1 MPTEPTPTEPTPT
14 GQTLTEQKL
23 RDYLKRVTGQ
33 LHQAKARLRELDEA
47 KHEPIAIVSMSCRY
61 PGDVQT
67 PEDLWQLVA
76 GDRDATGEFPA
87 NRGWD
92 TEALYDPDPE
102 ATGRTYTTRGGFLY
116 DADQFDPEFFG
127 LNPREALST
136 DPQQRLLLELAWE
149 AFERAGIPPQ
159 TLRSSATGVFTG
171 VMYNDYA
178 GRLRPM
184 PSTFEGYLGSGSAG
198 SVASGR
204 VAHTFDLNGP
214 AITVDTACSSSLVAI
229 HLAAESLRRGE
240 STLALAGGVTVM
252 ATPDTFV
259 EFSRQ
264 RGLAPDG
271 RCKPFSAQADGT
283 GWGEGGGMLLLERLS
298 DAVRNG
304 HPVLALVRAGAV
316 NQDGTSSQL
325 TAPNGPAQ
333 ERVIRQALA
342 NAGLSPAD
350 IDAVEAHG
358 TGTTL
363 GDPIEAGALI
373 SVYGRNRAED
383 SPLRLGSVKS
393 NIGHTQAAAG
403 VAGVIKM
410 VMALRN
416 ELLPRTLHAEEPSPH
431 VDWAAG
437 GVRLLSEPVP
447 WPKDERPRRAGVS
460 SFGISGTNAHIIVE
474 EPGAQPAPAPATAPP
489 AICADPPP
497 WVLSAKTEPALRG
510 QARRLRAW
518 LDDGARIG
526 DAEVAAAL
534 AGERTLFEHRAVLL
548 GQDRDHMLEALDALG
563 TGRPSRGLVEGRATP
578 AGGTVFVFPG
588 QGTQWIG
595 MAGDL
600 LDHSPVFRHAI
611 EECAEALRPYTDW
624 SLLDAV
630 REGGRPELL
639 DRVDVVQPALFAM
652 MVSLARLWESVGVV
666 PDAVVGHSQGEIAAA
681 HVAGALDL
689 EDAARAVALRSRAL
703 TRLAGTGAMAS
714 VPLPSAQVA
723 RKIADGRPGVAVAA
737 VNGVSATVVA
747 GDPESVEE
755 LVEEYR
761 SAGVKARLIPVDYAS
776 HSPHVEAIRDEVT
789 DALAGMTPRTAR
801 TAFYSTVTA
810 GPVDT
815 TTLDAAYWY
824 RNLRQV
830 VRFEETTRRLAQD
843 GYGLFLESSPHP
855 VLTGALQETTEEAGA
870 SAITIG
876 TLRRNQPATLRFLQS
891 AAELHTQAGGVDWV
905 TVQSAAPSHEAVVPT
920 YAFQRRRLWIDTPAG
935 AADAG
940 GLGLDPAAHPLLG
953 AALSTAENGTTILTG
968 RISRRTHPWL
978 DGHAVAETVLVP
990 GTALL
995 ELALHAA
1002 AQADCAAV
1010 EELTLEAPLPL
1021 PEEGAAQIQ
1030 VAVTTDAD
1038 GQRRV
1043 TVHSRTTQEET
1054 TGDWIRHASGTL
1066 VQDPATGPDDAELD
1080 AAWPPP
1086 GAHPVDL
1093 DGAYDRLADLGYH
1106 YSGAFRGLRALWRA
1120 GTDLYAEVELPAET
1134 DAAGYGIHPALL
1146 DACLHSLLADGADP
1160 DGGIRLPFNWSGVR
1174 LHASGAR
1181 TLRVRL
1187 RPAGPDALGLL
1198 AVDTSG
1204 RTVVSA
1210 SALTLRPIDPAQLA
1224 TTGQQARDGMYHL
1237 GWTALPEADSTQ
1249 PPTGVWALLA
1259 APVAQG
1265 RAAAEEAALRL
1276 ADSSAGPEPLSCH
1289 AGLEELRAAVAA
1301 GAPRPDT
1308 VLAVIPSDAG
1318 ADPVG
1323 HTHTLTAEVL
1333 TLLQQW
1339 LTDETLADARLVL
1352 VTRQAVSTGAG
1363 EPAPD
1368 LGGAAVWG
1376 LVGAALAET
1385 PDRFTLLD
1393 VDDVSWNLVP
1403 AAVETGESRLAL
1415 RGDTLLLPRLA
1426 RATGPNPDLVAP
1438 DGDRV
1443 WRLDLTERGS
1453 LENVVLADCPELGG
1467 PLEPGQVRVELRAA
1481 GLNFRDVLIGLGMY
1495 PGDGR
1500 MGGEGAG
1507 IVLETGPGVTGL
1519 RPGDRVMGLITHGT
1533 SPVAVTDHRM
1543 LTHMPASWSFAQAAT
1558 VPIVFLTAYYALQDL
1573 AGARR
1578 GERLLLHA
1586 ATGGVGM
1593 ATLQLAEHW
1602 GLDVFATASPGKWP
1616 VLRRLGVCEERTA
1629 SSRDLGFEAMVAE
1642 RTGGQGVEIV
1652 LNSLAKEF
1660 VDASLRSLRPGGRF
1674 VEMGKT
1680 DIRDADGI
1688 ARDHRGVRYQ
1698 AFDLLDAGPERIQ
1711 EMLADLVRL
1720 FTDGVLTPLPV
1731 HSWDVR
1737 QAKEALRFL
1746 SQARHTGKLALS
1758 LPAPR
1763 DPEGTVLLT
1772 GGTGT
1777 LGGMVAR
1784 HLVHERGVKNLLL
1797 AGRRG
1802 AEAPGASE
1810 LARELTELGA
1820 HVTVV
1825 ACDAADQQQLA
1836 ALLADIPDEHP
1847 LTAVIHLAGVLD
1859 DATVPNLTD
1868 AKLHPVLRAK
1878 VDAAWNLHRLTE
1890 HLDLSDFVLFSSLA
1904 STVGAP
1910 GQGNYAAANAFLDA
1924 LAQHRR
1930 ARGLPATSLAWGLW
1944 AQASGMTGHLDRGD
1958 QARLQRSGVVPMS
1971 EEVALGLLD
1980 AAMAASHAAVV
1991 PALFDIGA
1999 LRRQAAADMLHPV
2012 LRDLVRR
2019 TTRQAAPAPAVTPDS
2034 VALWLSDADPAD
2046 RLRLVLELVRD
2057 NAALVLGHDSPEAVS
2072 HTQPFKE
2079 LGFDS
2084 LTAVELR
2091 NRLNRAT
2098 GLRLPA
2104 TVVFAHPTVTELA
2117 EHLVAELTPQTGG
2130 RTLLSD
2136 LSDLEARLAD
2146 SAPDD
2151 VLRDELLGRLEA
2163 MAQRLRPNTPDVPD
2177 TALPDVEIEAA
2188 GADEIFALIDR
2199 ELGL

>member
-1 MPTEPTPTEPTPT
+1 MPTEQTPTE
-14 GQTLTEQKL
+14 QTLTEQKL

-33 LHQAKARLRELDEA
+33 LQQAKARLRELDESR
-47 KHEPIAIVSMSCRY
+47 HEPIAIVSMSCRY

-67 PEDLWQLVA
+67 PEDLWRLVA
-76 GDRDATGEFPA
+76 EGRDATSEFPG

-92 TEALYDPDPE
+92 AEALYDPDPE
-102 ATGRTYTTRGGFLY
+102 ATGRTYTTRGGFLH

-127 LNPREALST
+127 LNPREALAT

-149 AFERAGIPPQ
+149 AFERAGIAPR

-184 PSTFEGYLGSGSAG
+184 PGTFEGYLGSGSAG

-204 VAHTFDLNGP
+204 VAHTFDLHGP

-229 HLAAESLRRGE
+229 HLAADSLRRGE
-240 STLALAGGVTVM
+240 CELALAGGVTVM

-283 GWGEGGGMLLLERLS
+283 GWGEGGGLLLLERLS

-304 HPVLALVRAGAV
+304 HRVLALVRSSAV

-325 TAPNGPAQ
+325 TAPNGPSQ
-333 ERVIRQALA
+333 EQVIRQALT
-342 NAGLSPAD
+342 NGGLTPAD
-350 IDAVEAHG
+350 VDAVEAHG

-363 GDPIEAGALI
+363 GDPIEAGALVN
-373 SVYGRNRAED
+373 VYGRHRAD
-383 SPLRLGSVKS
+383 QAPLRLGSVKS
-393 NIGHTQAAAG
+393 NLGHTQAAAG

-410 VMALRN
+410 VMALHH
-416 ELLPRTLHAEEPSPH
+416 ETLPRTLHADEPSPH
-431 VDWAAG
+431 VDWSG
-437 GVRLLSEPVP
+437 GVELLTGQLP
-447 WPKDERPRRAGVS
+447 WPQGERARRAGVS
-460 SFGISGTNAHIIVE
+460 SFGISGTNAHVIVE
-474 EPGAQPAPAPATAPP
+474 EPAPAASGPAPAPPVPAVASAT
-489 AICADPPP
+489 PP
-497 WVLSAKTEPALRG
+497 WVLSARTEGALRG
-510 QARRLRAW
+510 QARRLSAW
-518 LDDGARIG
+518 LDDDPRIT
-526 DAEVAAAL
+526 DAEIAATL
-534 AGERTLFEHRAVLL
+534 AGGRTLFEHRAVLL
-548 GQDRDHMLEALDALG
+548 GEDRARTREALDALG
-563 TGRPSRGLVEGRATP
+563 DGRTSRDLVEGRAEPT
-578 AGGTVFVFPG
+578 GGTVFVFPG

-600 LDHSPVFRHAI
+600 LERSPVFRLAL
-611 EECAEALRPYTDW
+611 EDCADALGPYTDW

-630 REGGRPELL
+630 REGGRGELL

-652 MVSLARLWESVGVV
+652 MVSLARLWESVGIV

-681 HVAGALDL
+681 HVAGALGLD
-689 EDAARAVALRSRAL
+689 DAARAVALRSRAL

-723 RKIADGRPGVAVAA
+723 QRIADGAPGVAIAA
-737 VNGVSATVVA
+737 VNGAAATVVA
-747 GDPESVEE
+747 GDPVSVEE
-755 LVEEYR
+755 LVDAYR
-761 SAGVKARLIPVDYAS
+761 AAGVKARTIPVDYAS

-789 DALAGMTPRTAR
+789 DALAGLTPRPAR

-830 VRFEETTRRLAQD
+830 VRFEETTRRLLKD
-843 GYGLFLESSPHP
+843 GYGLFVESSPHP
-855 VLTGALQETTEEAGA
+855 VLTGAIQETTEEAGA
-870 SAITIG
+870 AVTTVG
-876 TLRRNQPATLRFLQS
+876 TLRRNQPAARRFLQS
-891 AAELHTQAGGVDWV
+891 AAEVHTQAADVDWPALQPAV
-905 TVQSAAPSHEAVVPT
+905 PAPGAAVPT

-940 GLGLDPAAHPLLG
+940 GLGLEPAAHPLLG
-953 AALSTAENGTTILTG
+953 ATLSTAEHGTTVLTG

-978 DGHAVAETVLVP
+978 NGHAVADTVLVP

-1002 AQADCAAV
+1002 AEAGCAQV
-1010 EELTLEAPLPL
+1010 EELTLEAPLLL
-1021 PEEGAAQIQ
+1021 PEDTATQIQ
-1030 VAVTTDAD
+1030 VAVAPDED
-1038 GQRRV
+1038 GGRRV
-1043 TVHSRTTQEET
+1043 TVHSRTAQEET
-1054 TGDWIRHASGTL
+1054 PGEWIRHASGTL
-1066 VQDPATGPDDAELD
+1066 SREADGQSVPDAAGLA

-1086 GAHPVDL
+1086 GARPVAL
-1093 DGAYDRLADLGYH
+1093 DDAYDRLADLGYH

-1120 GTDLYAEVELPAET
+1120 DSDLYAEVELPAEADT
-1134 DAAGYGIHPALL
+1134 AGYGIHPALL
-1146 DACLHSLLADGADP
+1146 DACLHALLADGGDT
-1160 DGGIRLPFNWSGVR
+1160 DGDAGIRLPFNWSGVR
-1174 LHASGAR
+1174 LHATGAR

-1187 RPAGPDALGLL
+1187 RPAGAEAL
-1198 AVDTSG
+1198 AVLATGPDG
-1204 RTVVSA
+1204 RVVVSA
-1210 SALTLRPIDPAQLA
+1210 SALTLRPVDPAQLA
-1224 TTGQQARDGMYHL
+1224 TAGRPVRDGMFHL
-1237 GWTALPEADSTQ
+1237 GWTALPEADRTQ
-1249 PPTGVWALLA
+1249 PPSGVWALLT
-1259 APVAQG
+1259 APVTG
-1265 RAAAEEAALRL
+1265 GPAAVEEAALRL
-1276 ADSSAGPEPLSCH
+1276 ADSSAGPERLPCH
-1289 AGLEELRAAVAA
+1289 DSLEELRAAVAA
-1301 GAPRPDT
+1301 GSPCPGT
-1308 VLAVIPSDAG
+1308 VLTVIPSRTD
-1318 ADPVG
+1318 ADPAG
-1323 HTHTLTAEVL
+1323 HTHALTADVL
-1333 TLLQQW
+1333 GLLQRW
-1339 LTDETLADARLVL
+1339 LADETFADARLVL
-1352 VTRQAVSTGAG
+1352 VTRRAVATGAG

-1376 LVGAALAET
+1376 LVGAAMAES
-1385 PDRFTLLD
+1385 PDRFVLLD
-1393 VDDVSWNLVP
+1393 VDDASWNAVP
-1403 AAVETGESRLAL
+1403 AALATGESRLAL
-1415 RGDTLLLPRLA
+1415 RGETLHLPRLA
-1426 RATGPNPDLVAP
+1426 RSAGAHPDLAAP
-1438 DGDRV
+1438 DGADI
-1443 WRLDLTERGS
+1443 WRLDVSERGS
-1453 LENVVLADCPELGG
+1453 LENVVLADCPELGR
-1467 PLEPGQVRVELRAA
+1467 PLETGEVRVALRAA

-1507 IVLETGPGVTGL
+1507 IVLQTGPGVSGL

-1533 SPVAVTDHRM
+1533 SPVAITDHRM
-1543 LTHMPASWSFAQAAT
+1543 LTHIPDGWSFAQAAT
-1558 VPIVFLTAYYALQDL
+1558 VPIVFLTAYYGLQDL

-1602 GLDVFATASPGKWP
+1602 GLEVLATASPAKWP
-1616 VLRRLGVCEERTA
+1616 VLRRLGVPEERIA

-1642 RTGGQGVEIV
+1642 RTDGQGADIV

-1680 DIRDADGI
+1680 DIRDAGTV
-1688 ARDHRGVRYQ
+1688 ARDHDGVRYQ
-1698 AFDLLDAGPERIQ
+1698 AFDLLDAGPERIR
-1711 EMLADLVRL
+1711 EMLADLARL
-1720 FTDGVLTPLPV
+1720 FADGVLTPLPV

-1746 SQARHTGKLALS
+1746 SQARHTGKLALA

-1763 DPEGTVLLT
+1763 DPDGTVLLT

-1777 LGGMVAR
+1777 LGAMVAR
-1784 HLVHERGVKNLLL
+1784 HLVRERGVRHLVL

-1802 AEAPGASE
+1802 PEAPGARE
-1810 LARELTELGA
+1810 LAGELTALGA
-1820 HVTVV
+1820 HVTLA
-1825 ACDAADQQQLA
+1825 ACDAADEDRLR
-1836 ALLADIPDEHP
+1836 ALVADIPAAHP
-1847 LTAVIHLAGVLD
+1847 LTAVVHLAGVLD

-1868 AKLHPVLRAK
+1868 DRLHSVLRAK

-1930 ARGLPATSLAWGLW
+1930 ARGLPAVSLAWGLW
-1944 AQASGMTGHLDRGD
+1944 AQASGMTGHLNRGD
-1958 QARLQRSGVVPMS
+1958 RARLQRTGVLAMT

-1980 AAMAASHAAVV
+1980 AALDGSHAAVV
-1991 PALFDIGA
+1991 PALFDTTA
-1999 LRRQAAADMLHPV
+1999 LRRQAEADMLHPV

-2019 TTRQAAPAPAVTPDS
+2019 QARHSGPATGTAPGGADLRLA
-2034 VALWLSDADPAD
+2034 DADPAE
-2046 RLRLVLELVRD
+2046 RGRLVLELVRG
-2057 NAALVLGHDSPEAVS
+2057 NAALVLGHDSPEDVS
-2072 HTQPFKE
+2072 VTQPFKE

-2104 TVVFAHPTVTELA
+2104 TVVFAHPTPAELA
-2117 EHLVAELTPQTGG
+2117 EHLLAELAPAAAGSG
-2130 RTLLSD
+2130 LLDD
-2136 LSDLEARLAD
+2136 LGELEARLVAD
-2146 SAPDD
+2146 VPADD
-2151 VLRDELLGRLEA
+2151 LREEILGRLEA
-2163 MAQRLRPNTPDVPD
+2163 MVQRLRPETPDVLD
-2177 TALPDVEIEAA
+2177 TTAPEKEIETA